1 MENKTQ
7 GLRKLIQLR
16 QIIIGSFEI
25 LPNKL
30 MKTISKWLWNGKKT
44 FNAMANRMANQLCEQ
59 NISIN
64 AAVIMPYWQNERV
77 EETVQMYISQ

>member
-1 MENKTQ
+1 
-7 GLRKLIQLR
+7 
-16 QIIIGSFEI
+16 
-25 LPNKL
+25 
-30 MKTISKWLWNGKKT
+30 
-44 FNAMANRMANQLCEQ
+44 MANRMANQLCEQ